1 MGYLFDN
8 YPFGTKAVECPV
20 LYPYGMEVEWEAR
33 DKFVAPNLVD
43 LIGLAIK
50 KAIPDVEEWQWS
62 VIKGNRIIFRFRDIA
77 RRMDG
82 YNGLATVGLEVAI
95 RRIIFWNPPDLP
107 NG

>member
-1 MGYLFDN
+1 MGYLFNN
-8 YPFGTKAVECPV
+8 YPFGTTGIECPV

-33 DKFVAPNLVD
+33 DKFVAPKAID
-43 LIGLAIK
+43 LIGLAIQA
-50 KAIPDVEEWQWS
+50 AIPDVEEWQWS
-62 VIKGNRIIFRFRDIA
+62 VIKGNRIIFRFRDIS

-95 RRIIFWNPPDLP
+95 RRIIFRNPPDLP